1 MDSSQTVLL
10 FSQLSSGREVD
21 SVCFQGMLKP
31 QTSFFP
37 GPSKPSLSHRAGRER
52 PQHVK
57 RDHHSEATTAARA
70 RILTPAQPQ
79 QHPKAAAPPTPSHL
93 RAAAAAL
100 HSDTTSPAPHS
111 PNPGFFFR
119 VSRRRPGARREATP
133 DGPILSVQD
142 APPPQTKALSGDRGP
157 GGGSAPRPDLSCNP
171 DLSGNRCRS
180 WRRSA
185 RTENPVRSTP
195 VPRPAHRRQERQSVL
210 REHRAWPERASW
222 DPKYL

>member
-1 MDSSQTVLL
+1 MKTD
-10 FSQLSSGREVD
+10 FSQYVLPTNDPGQLSFLSRW
-21 SVCFQGMLKP
+21 CQQATRKP
-31 QTSFFP
+31 RLPKLPRVFEGALP
-37 GPSKPSLSHRAGRER
+37 PDSLSCPSSSCFAL
-52 PQHVK
+52 QSVT
-57 RDHHSEATTAARA
+57 HSF
-70 RILTPAQPQ
+70 
-79 QHPKAAAPPTPSHL
+79 HL